1 MPAKIQKWKTD
12 LLSKLNVA
20 IKNSK
25 VVAVVN
31 IDRVPSP
38 QLQQIRRALRNKG
51 SFFVSKNTLLSI
63 ALKEAEQTRKNIAT
77 LTDYITGCGG
87 LLLSNENPFK
97 LYKYI
102 ETIKTKA
109 PAKGGEIAPTD
120 IVVKEGETSFKPG
133 PIVGELQKVG
143 IKAAIEKGKIVIK
156 KDSLVVKQGQP
167 IPKDVAIMLTR
178 LEIFPV
184 TIGLNLRAVYEEGL
198 IYQPDSLRID
208 EDKILNELKLGFIR
222 GLNLS
227 LELSYPT
234 KLNIGLML
242 TRAYRNAY
250 NFALNSSII
259 TKETIEPLILK
270 AYRNMLA
277 IKSLKS

>member
-12 LLSKLNVA
+12 ILSKLNMA

-25 VVAVVN
+25 VMAVVN

-38 QLQQIRRALRNKG
+38 QLQEIRRALRNKG

-63 ALKEAEQTRKNIAT
+63 ALNEAEQTKKNIST
-77 LTDYITGCGG
+77 LTNYITGSCG
-87 LLLSNENPFK
+87 LFFSNENPFK
-97 LYKYI
+97 LYKYM
-102 ETIKTKA
+102 ESIKTKA

-143 IKAAIEKGKIVIK
+143 IKAAIEKGKVVIK

-184 TIGLNLRAVYEEGL
+184 TIGLNLKAVYEDGF
-198 IYQPDSLRID
+198 IYLPDTLRID
-208 EDKILNELKLGFIR
+208 EDRVLNDFRLGFIN

-234 KLNIGLML
+234 KLNIGLIL
-242 TRAYRNAY
+242 SRAYRNAY
-250 NFALNSSII
+250 NLALNSSII
-259 TKETIEPLILK
+259 TRETIEPLILK